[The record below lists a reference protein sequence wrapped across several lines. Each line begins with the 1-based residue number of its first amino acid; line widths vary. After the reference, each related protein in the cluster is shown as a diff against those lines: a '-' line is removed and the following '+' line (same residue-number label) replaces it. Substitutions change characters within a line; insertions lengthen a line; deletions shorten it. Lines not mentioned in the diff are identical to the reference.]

1 MKNEFIK
8 RVISSIILIPVVIYV
23 IFAGSYIFNLFLLIC
38 FLISFREWFALAKNK
53 MTFTLG
59 SIFLL
64 ISFGSIYGL
73 KHNFGNNSYLILVLV
88 ICIFTDIGGYII
100 GKFFKGPKLIRISP
114 NKTYSG
120 VLGSYIFSV
129 LSSLLLVNSEFLN
142 TNFSF
147 SIVIVIFFTVLVST
161 VSQLGDLIISY
172 FKRISNIKDTG
183 NIIPGHGG
191 LLDRIDG
198 MIFAFPFS
206 YIFISLIINN

>member
-8 RVISSIILIPVVIYV
+8 RVISSIILIPVIIYV
-23 IFAGSYIFNLFLLIC
+23 ISAGSYIFNFFLLIC
-38 FLISFREWFALAKNK
+38 FLISLREWYSLAKNK
-53 MTFTLG
+53 MNFILG

-88 ICIFTDIGGYII
+88 ICIFTDLGGYIL
-100 GKFFKGPKLIRISP
+100 GKFFKGPKLISISP

-129 LSSLLLVNSEFLN
+129 LSSLLLVNSDFLD

-147 SIVIVIFFTVLVST
+147 STIIVIFFTVLVST
-161 VSQLGDLIISY
+161 VSQLGDLLVSY

-206 YIFISLIINN
+206 YIFISIIINN

>member
-8 RVISSIILIPVVIYV
+8 RIISSFILIPLIIYV
-23 IFAGSYIFNLFLLIC
+23 VYVGSYIFNLFLLIC
-38 FLISFREWFALAKNK
+38 FLISLREWFGLTKNK
-53 MTFTLG
+53 IIFFMG

-73 KHNFGNNSYLILVLV
+73 KHNFGNDTYLLLVLV
-88 ICIFTDIGGYII
+88 ICVFTDIGGYTL
-100 GKFFKGPKLIRISP
+100 GKFLKGPKLIRISP

-120 VLGSYIFSV
+120 VLGSYIFSI
-129 LSSLLLVNSEFLN
+129 LSSLLFINSFLVDK
-142 TNFSF
+142 NFSF
-147 SIVIVIFFTVLVST
+147 SMVTILFFTLIVST
-161 VSQLGDLIISY
+161 ISQLGDLLISY

-206 YIFISLIINN
+206 YNFITFINNS